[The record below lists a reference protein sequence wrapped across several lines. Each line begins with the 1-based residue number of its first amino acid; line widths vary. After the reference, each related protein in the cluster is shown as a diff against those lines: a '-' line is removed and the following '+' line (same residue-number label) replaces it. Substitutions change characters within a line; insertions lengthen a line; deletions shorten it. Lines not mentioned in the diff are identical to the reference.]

1 MLIRKN
7 FDNRILF
14 MIGTSLVALRSV
26 LQWMI
31 DRRIG
36 ADGGTDFAMGVLQG
50 VGLGCLLLFVWRSAH
65 QRRLNG

>member
-1 MLIRKN
+1 
-7 FDNRILF
+7 

-31 DRRIG
+31 DRSG

-50 VGLGCLLLFVWRSAH
+50 VGLGCLLLFVWRSAQ